1 MPQGFKI
8 NPSFRR
14 KLKRGLNVAA
24 QVAVEESAEIA
35 VRAMKDAA
43 PVKTGRLRRAIKVL
57 KKNATTATVGTRGV
71 PYAGL
76 NGRARDLRRAAIR
89 AVRNARVRIE
99 KKARAAVR
107 RRVR

>member
-14 KLKRGLNVAA
+14 KIKRGLNVAA
-24 QVAVEESAEIA
+24 KVAVDESAKVAVE
-35 VRAMKDAA
+35 AMRDAA
-43 PVKTGRLRRAIKVL
+43 PVKTGRLRRSIRVL
-57 KKNATTATVGTRGV
+57 KKGATSARVGTTLF
-71 PYAGL
+71 YAGL
-76 NGRARDLRRAAIR
+76 NGRERDLRRAAIR
-89 AVRNARVRIE
+89 AVRNARVSIE